1 MAEKSGIVK
10 EIATG
15 LPAWAK
21 GIIAVGVIGGGA
33 YLIYKLV
40 KKGKDILK
48 PDEAKK
54 DVKELEQAGQVAS
67 YMDAQYIGF
76 ADAIYSARAG
86 NNIFGT
92 DEDSIYNVFMKMK
105 NNLDVAKLITAF
117 GVRRLSYSFS
127 EASLGG
133 FLQDDLDSEEIDTI
147 NTILSKKGIT
157 YKF

>member
-33 YLIYKLV
+33 YLIYKV
-40 KKGKDILK
+40 FKKGKDILK

-54 DVKELEQAGQVAS
+54 DVKELEKAGQIAS

-76 ADAIYSARAG
+76 ADAIYAARAG

-92 DEDSIYNVFMKMK
+92 DEDAIYAVFMRMK
-105 NNLDVAKLITAF
+105 NDLDIAKLITAF
-117 GVRRLSYSFS
+117 GVRRLSYSFQES
-127 EASLGG
+127 TLGG
-133 FLQDDLDSEEIDTI
+133 FLKDDLDSEEIDTI
-147 NTILSKKGIT
+147 NTILKKKGIS
-157 YKF
+157 YQF

>member
-1 MAEKSGIVK
+1 MAEKQGFLK
-10 EIATG
+10 EVTTG

-76 ADAIYSARAG
+76 ADAIYAARAG
-86 NNIFGT
+86 NNVFGT
-92 DEDSIYNVFMKMK
+92 DEDAIYAVFMRMK
-105 NNLDVAKLITAF
+105 NDLDVAKLITAF
-117 GVRRLSYSFS
+117 GVRRLSYSFQES
-127 EASLGG
+127 ALGG
-133 FLQDDLDSEEIDTI
+133 FLKDDLDGEEIDTI
-147 NTILSKKGIT
+147 NTILKKKGIS
-157 YKF
+157 YQF